1 MAIKANFS
9 PTPGLLSVFDDNAD
23 DTITISRNAAGQ
35 ILVNGGAV
43 SVDGGQPTVANT
55 ALMQVFGQGGN
66 DRITLDESNGA
77 LPAAQLFGGAGNDTL
92 TGGSGG
98 DLLFGQSGNDTLLGK
113 GGNDLLFGG
122 AGDDVLNGGDG
133 DDQMFGEAGND
144 RMIWNPGDDNDL
156 MEGGDGTDTAEVNG
170 GNGAETFTITANGS
184 RVRFDRVTPAPFF
197 LDIGTTENW
206 PAPGSEDTEL
216 GVILE
221 PEVVYGTQ
229 TLCTRIQ
236 A

>member
-77 LPAAQLFGGAGNDTL
+77 LPAAQLFGGAGNDML
-92 TGGSGG
+92 TGGSAAISCSAA
-98 DLLFGQSGNDTLLGK
+98 QAT
-113 GGNDLLFGG
+113 
-122 AGDDVLNGGDG
+122 
-133 DDQMFGEAGND
+133 
-144 RMIWNPGDDNDL
+144 
-156 MEGGDGTDTAEVNG
+156 
-170 GNGAETFTITANGS
+170 
-184 RVRFDRVTPAPFF
+184 TPSWAKAA
-197 LDIGTTENW
+197 TTCCS
-206 PAPGSEDTEL
+206 AARATTS
-216 GVILE
+216 
-221 PEVVYGTQ
+221 
-229 TLCTRIQ
+229 
-236 A
+236 